1 MPFHSP
7 VRFVGA
13 IHSLVRFFGAVCRC
27 HLSVPMSV
35 PFVGAVF
42 RCRSFI
48 GAVCRCG
55 LSVPFLGA
63 ICQSHLSVPYI
74 PRCGLSVRFVGA
86 VSTRPST
93 SRRRHTRCSP
103 CRPPRPPCPGSPR
116 PLESAPSAA
125 LQRSLS
131 NEAGLIAP
139 RRRRMGRTL
148 NHQPGPTFLKPLNV
162 AARVSLSS
170 YCRPRKGA
178 RIFFA
183 DACNSPILDCVSTPY
198 LITVSTT
205 TTLVV

>member
-1 MPFHSP
+1 M
-7 VRFVGA
+7 
-13 IHSLVRFFGAVCRC
+13 
-27 HLSVPMSV
+27 LSAP
-35 PFVGAVF
+35 P
-42 RCRSFI
+42 
-48 GAVCRCG
+48 
-55 LSVPFLGA
+55 P
-63 ICQSHLSVPYI
+63 
-74 PRCGLSVRFVGA
+74 
-86 VSTRPST
+86 
-93 SRRRHTRCSP
+93 P

-205 TTLVV
+205 TSSRFLIDCLSNLDSSVFWSSLLLQFLPTNWRRFAVRRHE